1 MVLVIILLL
10 SSYFQSFYIIFFYLP
25 KKNIIE
31 FCLLSAIL
39 SWTNTIV
46 VFQIYYFISLRQSL
60 LIYPRW
66 PWIHNPFALVYH
78 WDCKCAKCD
87 LKNVNSSKPVSTV
100 FLVFR
105 LLKIFLVYFL
115 LSFEDWWNFFYVF
128 PLCSSAVSED
138 SVSIP
143 DFLVMFES
151 LTKSLSF
158 RMSFKVTTP
167 TMTSISRSVWS
178 IGKPSPIF
186 SNEPS

>member
-115 LSFEDWWNFFYVF
+115 LSFEDWWNFFLCISLVF
-128 PLCSSAVSED
+128 LCCVRRFGLYPRLLGD
-138 SVSIP
+138 VWKP
-143 DFLVMFES
+143 N
-151 LTKSLSF
+151 
-158 RMSFKVTTP
+158 KVPFFQNVIQSNPP